1 MNNNDNNNGNNM
13 NNFNSQMGNNQ
24 PTNVNSNVGMNQNV
38 GVNSNDLNQNVNTIQ
53 NPGVQ
58 PNVMSQN
65 MGMNSNGGMQPNM
78 MNQNPN
84 MMNQNPNM
92 MNQNPNMMNQNMNM
106 GMNSNSNNMNNNS
119 GVQPNMNSNG
129 NSPKKNNSSK
139 YVIIAVVVIIAIFLV
154 GFFLKVTYNLVEKV
168 IETAGEE
175 NGEVVE
181 KDKIGKSSS
190 YTIGKYKISVPSK
203 FKYSSESTSSSL
215 VFDGNYRIA
224 ISEPLP
230 YKLDDLG
237 GYNELKSEF
246 SSIGTILLENTVIK
260 DGLTIYTFKI
270 ALNANIVLYYSA
282 VEYNDLTIIMV
293 SNATDSQLDDFCNTV
308 ASVAKN
314 TKLNNSGDFSKNDSD
329 TSKPSKIIDGSS
341 AAAFN

>member
-1 MNNNDNNNGNNM
+1 MNNNNNNNNENNM

-65 MGMNSNGGMQPNM
+65 MGMNSN
-78 MNQNPN
+78 
-84 MMNQNPNM
+84 
-92 MNQNPNMMNQNMNM
+92 
-106 GMNSNSNNMNNNS
+106 SNNMNNNS
-119 GVQPNMNSNG
+119 GMQPNMNSNG

-168 IETAGEE
+168 IETAGDG
-175 NGEVVE
+175 NDEVVE
-181 KDKIGKSSS
+181 KEKISKSSS
-190 YTIGKYKISVPSK
+190 YTIGKYKVSVPSK

-270 ALNANIVLYYSA
+270 ALNANVVLYYSA

-308 ASVAKN
+308 AIVAKN
-314 TKLNNSGDFSKNDSD
+314 TKLNTSDDFSKNDSD

-341 AAAFN
+341 TDAFN

>member
-1 MNNNDNNNGNNM
+1 MNNNNNNENNM

-38 GVNSNDLNQNVNTIQ
+38 GFNSNDLNQNVNTIQ

-84 MMNQNPNM
+84 MMNQN
-92 MNQNPNMMNQNMNM
+92 MNM

-119 GVQPNMNSNG
+119 GMQPNMNSNG

-139 YVIIAVVVIIAIFLV
+139 FVIIAVVVIIAIFLV

-181 KDKIGKSSS
+181 KEKISKSSS
-190 YTIGKYKISVPSK
+190 YTIGKYKVSVPSK

-270 ALNANIVLYYSA
+270 ALNANLVLYYSA

-314 TKLNNSGDFSKNDSD
+314 TKLNTSGDFSKNDSD

>member
-1 MNNNDNNNGNNM
+1 MNNNNNNENNM

-24 PTNVNSNVGMNQNV
+24 PTNVNSNVGM
-38 GVNSNDLNQNVNTIQ
+38 NQNVNTIQ

-84 MMNQNPNM
+84 MMNQN
-92 MNQNPNMMNQNMNM
+92 MNM

-119 GVQPNMNSNG
+119 GMQPNMNSNG

-139 YVIIAVVVIIAIFLV
+139 FVIIAVVVIIAIFLV

-175 NGEVVE
+175 NNEVVE

-270 ALNANIVLYYSA
+270 ALNANLVLYYSA

-314 TKLNNSGDFSKNDSD
+314 TKLNTSGDFSKNDSD

-341 AAAFN
+341 TDAFN

>member
-1 MNNNDNNNGNNM
+1 MNNNNNNNNENNM

-65 MGMNSNGGMQPNM
+65 MGMNSN
-78 MNQNPN
+78 
-84 MMNQNPNM
+84 
-92 MNQNPNMMNQNMNM
+92 
-106 GMNSNSNNMNNNS
+106 SNNMNNNS
-119 GVQPNMNSNG
+119 GMQPNMNSNG

-168 IETAGEE
+168 IETAGDG
-175 NGEVVE
+175 NDEVVE
-181 KDKIGKSSS
+181 KEKISKSSS
-190 YTIGKYKISVPSK
+190 YTIGKYKVSVPSK

-270 ALNANIVLYYSA
+270 ALNANVVLYYSA

-314 TKLNNSGDFSKNDSD
+314 TKLNTSGDFSKNDSD

-341 AAAFN
+341 TDAFN

>member
-1 MNNNDNNNGNNM
+1 MNNNYNNNENNM

-24 PTNVNSNVGMNQNV
+24 PTMVNSNVGMNQNV

-65 MGMNSNGGMQPNM
+65 MGMNSNVGMQ
-78 MNQNPN
+78 
-84 MMNQNPNM
+84 PNM

-119 GVQPNMNSNG
+119 GMQPNMNSNV

-168 IETAGEE
+168 VETAGDG
-175 NGEVVE
+175 NDEVVE

-190 YTIGKYKISVPSK
+190 YTIGKYKVSVPSK
-203 FKYSSESTSSSL
+203 FKYSSASTSSRL
-215 VFDGNYRIA
+215 VFDANYRIA

-237 GYNELKSEF
+237 GYNELKSEV
-246 SSIGTILLENTVIK
+246 SSIGTMLLENTVIK

-270 ALNANIVLYYSA
+270 ALNDNIVLYYSA
-282 VEYNDLTIIMV
+282 VEYNDLTIMMV

-314 TKLNNSGDFSKNDSD
+314 TKLSNSGDFSKNDSD
-329 TSKPSKIIDGSS
+329 TSKPSKIIDGLS
-341 AAAFN
+341 ADAFN

>member
-1 MNNNDNNNGNNM
+1 M

-24 PTNVNSNVGMNQNV
+24 PTNVNPNVGMNQNV

-65 MGMNSNGGMQPNM
+65 MGMNSN
-78 MNQNPN
+78 
-84 MMNQNPNM
+84 
-92 MNQNPNMMNQNMNM
+92 
-106 GMNSNSNNMNNNS
+106 SNNMNNNS
-119 GVQPNMNSNG
+119 GMQPNMNSNG

-168 IETAGEE
+168 IETAGDG
-175 NGEVVE
+175 NDEVVE
-181 KDKIGKSSS
+181 KEKISKSSS
-190 YTIGKYKISVPSK
+190 YTIGKYKVSVPSK

-270 ALNANIVLYYSA
+270 ALNANVVLYYSA

-308 ASVAKN
+308 AIVAKN
-314 TKLNNSGDFSKNDSD
+314 TKLNTSGDFSKNDSD

-341 AAAFN
+341 TDAFN

>member
-1 MNNNDNNNGNNM
+1 MNNNNNNNNENNM

-24 PTNVNSNVGMNQNV
+24 LTNVNPNVGMNQNV

-65 MGMNSNGGMQPNM
+65 MGMNSN
-78 MNQNPN
+78 
-84 MMNQNPNM
+84 
-92 MNQNPNMMNQNMNM
+92 
-106 GMNSNSNNMNNNS
+106 SNNMNNNS
-119 GVQPNMNSNG
+119 GMQPNMNSNG

-168 IETAGEE
+168 IETAGDG
-175 NGEVVE
+175 NDEVVE
-181 KDKIGKSSS
+181 KEKISKSSS
-190 YTIGKYKISVPSK
+190 YTIGKYKVSVPSK

-270 ALNANIVLYYSA
+270 ALNANVVLYYSA

-314 TKLNNSGDFSKNDSD
+314 TKLNTSGDFSKNDSD

-341 AAAFN
+341 TDAFN

>member
-1 MNNNDNNNGNNM
+1 MNNNNNNNNENNM
-13 NNFNSQMGNNQ
+13 NNFNSQMGNNK
-24 PTNVNSNVGMNQNV
+24 PTNVNPNVGMNQNV

-65 MGMNSNGGMQPNM
+65 MGMNSN
-78 MNQNPN
+78 
-84 MMNQNPNM
+84 
-92 MNQNPNMMNQNMNM
+92 
-106 GMNSNSNNMNNNS
+106 SNNMNNNS
-119 GVQPNMNSNG
+119 GMQPNMNSNG

-168 IETAGEE
+168 IETAGEG
-175 NGEVVE
+175 NDEVVE
-181 KDKIGKSSS
+181 KEKISKSSS
-190 YTIGKYKISVPSK
+190 YTIGKYKVSVPSK

-270 ALNANIVLYYSA
+270 ALNANVVLYYSA

-314 TKLNNSGDFSKNDSD
+314 TKLNTSGDFSKNDSD

-341 AAAFN
+341 TDAFN

>member
-1 MNNNDNNNGNNM
+1 MNNNNNNNNNNENNM
-13 NNFNSQMGNNQ
+13 NNFNSQMGNNK

-53 NPGVQ
+53 NPVVQ
-58 PNVMSQN
+58 PNVMSQ
-65 MGMNSNGGMQPNM
+65 
-78 MNQNPN
+78 
-84 MMNQNPNM
+84 
-92 MNQNPNMMNQNMNM
+92 NM

-119 GVQPNMNSNG
+119 GMQPNMNSNG

-139 YVIIAVVVIIAIFLV
+139 YVIIAVFVIIAIFLV

-168 IETAGEE
+168 IETAGEG
-175 NGEVVE
+175 NDEVVE
-181 KDKIGKSSS
+181 KEKISKSSS
-190 YTIGKYKISVPSK
+190 YTIGKYKVSVPSK

-270 ALNANIVLYYSA
+270 ALNANVVLYYSA

-314 TKLNNSGDFSKNDSD
+314 TKLNTSGDFSKNDSD

-341 AAAFN
+341 TDAFN

>member
-1 MNNNDNNNGNNM
+1 MNNSNNNENNM

-24 PTNVNSNVGMNQNV
+24 PTMVNSNVGMNQNV

-65 MGMNSNGGMQPNM
+65 MGMNSNVGMQ
-78 MNQNPN
+78 
-84 MMNQNPNM
+84 PNM

-119 GVQPNMNSNG
+119 GMQPNMNSNV

-168 IETAGEE
+168 VETAGDG
-175 NGEVVE
+175 NDEVVE

-190 YTIGKYKISVPSK
+190 YTIGKYKVSVPSK
-203 FKYSSESTSSSL
+203 FKYSSASTSSRL
-215 VFDGNYRIA
+215 VFDANYRIT

-237 GYNELKSEF
+237 GYNELKSEV
-246 SSIGTILLENTVIK
+246 SSIGTMLLENTVIK

-270 ALNANIVLYYSA
+270 ALNDNIVLYYSA
-282 VEYNDLTIIMV
+282 VEYNDLTIMMV

-314 TKLNNSGDFSKNDSD
+314 TKLSNSGDFSKNDSD
-329 TSKPSKIIDGSS
+329 TSKPSKIMDGSS
-341 AAAFN
+341 ADAFN

>member
-1 MNNNDNNNGNNM
+1 MNNNNNNNNNENNM

-24 PTNVNSNVGMNQNV
+24 LTNVNPNVGMNQNV

-65 MGMNSNGGMQPNM
+65 MGMNSN
-78 MNQNPN
+78 
-84 MMNQNPNM
+84 
-92 MNQNPNMMNQNMNM
+92 
-106 GMNSNSNNMNNNS
+106 SNNMNNNS
-119 GVQPNMNSNG
+119 GMQPNMNSNG

-168 IETAGEE
+168 IETAGEG
-175 NGEVVE
+175 NDEVVE
-181 KDKIGKSSS
+181 KEKISKSSS
-190 YTIGKYKISVPSK
+190 YTIGKYKVSVPSK

-270 ALNANIVLYYSA
+270 ALNANVVLYYSA

-314 TKLNNSGDFSKNDSD
+314 TKLNTSGDFSKNDSD

-341 AAAFN
+341 TDAFN

>member
-1 MNNNDNNNGNNM
+1 MNNNDNNNENNM

-24 PTNVNSNVGMNQNV
+24 PTMVNSNVGMNQNV

-84 MMNQNPNM
+84 MMNQS
-92 MNQNPNMMNQNMNM
+92 PNMMNQNMNM

-119 GVQPNMNSNG
+119 GMQPNMNSNG

-139 YVIIAVVVIIAIFLV
+139 FVIIAVVVIIAIFLV

-175 NGEVVE
+175 NNEVVE
-181 KDKIGKSSS
+181 KEKISKSSS
-190 YTIGKYKISVPSK
+190 YTIGKYKVSVPSK
-203 FKYSSESTSSSL
+203 FKYSSESTSSRL
-215 VFDGNYRIA
+215 VFDGNYRIV

-246 SSIGTILLENTVIK
+246 SSIGTMLLENTVTK
-260 DGLTIYTFKI
+260 DGLTIYNFKI

-314 TKLNNSGDFSKNDSD
+314 TKLSNSGDFSKNDSD
-329 TSKPSKIIDGSS
+329 TSKPSKIINGSS
-341 AAAFN
+341 TDAFN

>member
-1 MNNNDNNNGNNM
+1 MNNNNNNNNENNM

-24 PTNVNSNVGMNQNV
+24 PTNVNPNVGMNQNV

-65 MGMNSNGGMQPNM
+65 MGMNSN
-78 MNQNPN
+78 
-84 MMNQNPNM
+84 
-92 MNQNPNMMNQNMNM
+92 
-106 GMNSNSNNMNNNS
+106 SNNMNNNS
-119 GVQPNMNSNG
+119 GMQPNMNSNG

-168 IETAGEE
+168 IETAGDG
-175 NGEVVE
+175 NDEVVE
-181 KDKIGKSSS
+181 KEKISKSSS
-190 YTIGKYKISVPSK
+190 YTIGKYKVSVPSK

-270 ALNANIVLYYSA
+270 ALNANVVLYYSA

-314 TKLNNSGDFSKNDSD
+314 TKLNTSGDFSKNDSD

-341 AAAFN
+341 TDAFN

>member
-1 MNNNDNNNGNNM
+1 MNNNNNNNNENNM
-13 NNFNSQMGNNQ
+13 NNFNSQMGNNK
-24 PTNVNSNVGMNQNV
+24 PTNVNPNVGMNQNV

-65 MGMNSNGGMQPNM
+65 MGMNSN
-78 MNQNPN
+78 
-84 MMNQNPNM
+84 
-92 MNQNPNMMNQNMNM
+92 
-106 GMNSNSNNMNNNS
+106 SNNMNNNS
-119 GVQPNMNSNG
+119 GMQPNMNSNG
-129 NSPKKNNSSK
+129 NSTKKNNSSK

-168 IETAGEE
+168 IETAGEG
-175 NGEVVE
+175 NDEVVE
-181 KDKIGKSSS
+181 KEKISKSSS
-190 YTIGKYKISVPSK
+190 YTIGKYKVSVPSK

-270 ALNANIVLYYSA
+270 ALNANVVLYYSA

-314 TKLNNSGDFSKNDSD
+314 TKLNTSGDFSKNDSD

-341 AAAFN
+341 TDAFN

>member
-84 MMNQNPNM
+84 MMNQNSNM
-92 MNQNPNMMNQNMNM
+92 MQNPNMMNQNMNM

-181 KDKIGKSSS
+181 KGKISKSSS
-190 YTIGKYKISVPSK
+190 YTIGKYKVSVPSK

-314 TKLNNSGDFSKNDSD
+314 TKLNTSGDFSKNDSD

>member
-1 MNNNDNNNGNNM
+1 MNNNNNNNNENNM
-13 NNFNSQMGNNQ
+13 NNFNSQMGNNK
-24 PTNVNSNVGMNQNV
+24 PTNVNPNVGMNQNV

-65 MGMNSNGGMQPNM
+65 MGMNSN
-78 MNQNPN
+78 
-84 MMNQNPNM
+84 
-92 MNQNPNMMNQNMNM
+92 
-106 GMNSNSNNMNNNS
+106 SNNMNNNS
-119 GVQPNMNSNG
+119 GMQPNMNSNG

-168 IETAGEE
+168 IETAGDG
-175 NGEVVE
+175 NDEVVE
-181 KDKIGKSSS
+181 KEKISKSSS
-190 YTIGKYKISVPSK
+190 YTIGKYKVSVPSK

-270 ALNANIVLYYSA
+270 ALNANVVLYYSA

-314 TKLNNSGDFSKNDSD
+314 TKLNTSGDFSKNDSD

-341 AAAFN
+341 TDAFN

>member
-92 MNQNPNMMNQNMNM
+92 MNQNMNM

-119 GVQPNMNSNG
+119 GMQPNMNSNG

-181 KDKIGKSSS
+181 EDKIGKSSS

-314 TKLNNSGDFSKNDSD
+314 TKLNTSGDFNKNDSD

>member
-1 MNNNDNNNGNNM
+1 MNNNDNNNENNM

-24 PTNVNSNVGMNQNV
+24 PTMVNSNVGMNQNV

-84 MMNQNPNM
+84 MMNQN
-92 MNQNPNMMNQNMNM
+92 MNM

-119 GVQPNMNSNG
+119 GMQPNMNSNG

-139 YVIIAVVVIIAIFLV
+139 FVIIAVVVIIAIFLV

-175 NGEVVE
+175 NNEVVE
-181 KDKIGKSSS
+181 KEKISKSSS
-190 YTIGKYKISVPSK
+190 YTIGKYKVSVPSK
-203 FKYSSESTSSSL
+203 FKYSSESTSSRL
-215 VFDGNYRIA
+215 VFDGNYRIV

-246 SSIGTILLENTVIK
+246 SSIGTMLLENTVTK
-260 DGLTIYTFKI
+260 DGLTIYNFKI
-270 ALNANIVLYYSA
+270 AINDNIVLYYSA

-314 TKLNNSGDFSKNDSD
+314 TKLSNSGDFSKNDSD

-341 AAAFN
+341 KDAFN

>member
-1 MNNNDNNNGNNM
+1 MNNNNNNNNENNM

-65 MGMNSNGGMQPNM
+65 MGMNSN
-78 MNQNPN
+78 
-84 MMNQNPNM
+84 
-92 MNQNPNMMNQNMNM
+92 
-106 GMNSNSNNMNNNS
+106 SNNMNNNS
-119 GVQPNMNSNG
+119 GMQPNMNSNG

-175 NGEVVE
+175 NDEVVE
-181 KDKIGKSSS
+181 KEKISKSSS
-190 YTIGKYKISVPSK
+190 YTIGKYKVSVPSK

-270 ALNANIVLYYSA
+270 ALNANVVLYYSA

-314 TKLNNSGDFSKNDSD
+314 TKLNTSGDFSKNDSD

-341 AAAFN
+341 TDAFN

>member
-1 MNNNDNNNGNNM
+1 MNNNNNNNNENNM

-24 PTNVNSNVGMNQNV
+24 PTNVNPNVGMNQNV

-65 MGMNSNGGMQPNM
+65 MGMNSN
-78 MNQNPN
+78 
-84 MMNQNPNM
+84 
-92 MNQNPNMMNQNMNM
+92 
-106 GMNSNSNNMNNNS
+106 SNNMNNNS
-119 GVQPNMNSNG
+119 VMQPNMNSNG

-168 IETAGEE
+168 IETAGDG
-175 NGEVVE
+175 NDEVVE
-181 KDKIGKSSS
+181 KEKISKSSS
-190 YTIGKYKISVPSK
+190 YTIGKYKVSVPSK

-270 ALNANIVLYYSA
+270 ALNANVVLYYSA

-314 TKLNNSGDFSKNDSD
+314 TKLNTSGDFSKNDSD

-341 AAAFN
+341 TDAFN

>member
-1 MNNNDNNNGNNM
+1 MNNNDNNNENNM

-24 PTNVNSNVGMNQNV
+24 PTMVNSNVDMNQNV

-84 MMNQNPNM
+84 MMNQN
-92 MNQNPNMMNQNMNM
+92 MNM
-106 GMNSNSNNMNNNS
+106 GMNSNGNNMNNNS
-119 GVQPNMNSNG
+119 GMQPNMNSNG

-175 NGEVVE
+175 NNEVVE

-190 YTIGKYKISVPSK
+190 YTIGKYKVSVPSK

-246 SSIGTILLENTVIK
+246 SSIGTILLENTVTK
-260 DGLTIYTFKI
+260 DGLTIYNFKI

-314 TKLNNSGDFSKNDSD
+314 TKLSNSGDFSKNDSD

-341 AAAFN
+341 ADAFN

>member
-1 MNNNDNNNGNNM
+1 MN
-13 NNFNSQMGNNQ
+13 
-24 PTNVNSNVGMNQNV
+24 
-38 GVNSNDLNQNVNTIQ
+38 L
-53 NPGVQ
+53 
-58 PNVMSQN
+58 
-65 MGMNSNGGMQPNM
+65 
-78 MNQNPN
+78 
-84 MMNQNPNM
+84 
-92 MNQNPNMMNQNMNM
+92 
-106 GMNSNSNNMNNNS
+106 
-119 GVQPNMNSNG
+119 NG

-168 IETAGEE
+168 IETAGDG
-175 NGEVVE
+175 NDEVVE
-181 KDKIGKSSS
+181 KEKISKSSS
-190 YTIGKYKISVPSK
+190 YTIGKYKVSVPSK

-270 ALNANIVLYYSA
+270 ALNANVVLYYSA
-282 VEYNDLTIIMV
+282 VEYNALTIIMV

-314 TKLNNSGDFSKNDSD
+314 TKLNTSGDFSKNDSD

-341 AAAFN
+341 TDAFN

>member
-1 MNNNDNNNGNNM
+1 
-13 NNFNSQMGNNQ
+13 
-24 PTNVNSNVGMNQNV
+24 
-38 GVNSNDLNQNVNTIQ
+38 
-53 NPGVQ
+53 
-58 PNVMSQN
+58 
-65 MGMNSNGGMQPNM
+65 
-78 MNQNPN
+78 
-84 MMNQNPNM
+84 
-92 MNQNPNMMNQNMNM
+92 M

-119 GVQPNMNSNG
+119 GMQPNMNSNG

>member
-1 MNNNDNNNGNNM
+1 MNNNNNNNNNENNM

-65 MGMNSNGGMQPNM
+65 MGMNSN
-78 MNQNPN
+78 
-84 MMNQNPNM
+84 
-92 MNQNPNMMNQNMNM
+92 
-106 GMNSNSNNMNNNS
+106 SNNMNNNS
-119 GVQPNMNSNG
+119 GMQPNMNSNG

-168 IETAGEE
+168 IETAGDG
-175 NGEVVE
+175 NDEVVE
-181 KDKIGKSSS
+181 KEKISKSSS
-190 YTIGKYKISVPSK
+190 YTIGKYKVSVPSK

-270 ALNANIVLYYSA
+270 ALNANVVLYYSA

-314 TKLNNSGDFSKNDSD
+314 TKLNTSGDFSKNDSD

-341 AAAFN
+341 TDAFN

>member
-1 MNNNDNNNGNNM
+1 MNNNNNNNENNM

-24 PTNVNSNVGMNQNV
+24 PTNVNPNVGMNQNV

-65 MGMNSNGGMQPNM
+65 MGMNSN
-78 MNQNPN
+78 
-84 MMNQNPNM
+84 
-92 MNQNPNMMNQNMNM
+92 
-106 GMNSNSNNMNNNS
+106 SNNMNNNS
-119 GVQPNMNSNG
+119 GMQPNMNSNG

-168 IETAGEE
+168 IETAGDG
-175 NGEVVE
+175 NDEVVE
-181 KDKIGKSSS
+181 KEKISKSSS
-190 YTIGKYKISVPSK
+190 YTIGKYKVSVPSK

-270 ALNANIVLYYSA
+270 ALNANVVLYYSA

-308 ASVAKN
+308 AIVAKN
-314 TKLNNSGDFSKNDSD
+314 TKLNTSGDFSKNDSD
-329 TSKPSKIIDGSS
+329 TSKPSKIIDG
-341 AAAFN
+341 

>member
-1 MNNNDNNNGNNM
+1 MNNNNNNNENNM

-24 PTNVNSNVGMNQNV
+24 PTNVNSNVGM
-38 GVNSNDLNQNVNTIQ
+38 NQNVNTIQ

-78 MNQNPN
+78 MNQNSN
-84 MMNQNPNM
+84 MMNQNLNMMQNPNM

-119 GVQPNMNSNG
+119 GIQPNMNSNG

-139 YVIIAVVVIIAIFLV
+139 FVIIAVVVIIAVFLV

-181 KDKIGKSSS
+181 KEKISKSSS

-314 TKLNNSGDFSKNDSD
+314 TKLNTSGDFSKNDSD

-341 AAAFN
+341 TDAFN

>member
-1 MNNNDNNNGNNM
+1 MNNNNNNNENNM
-13 NNFNSQMGNNQ
+13 NNFNSQMGNNK
-24 PTNVNSNVGMNQNV
+24 PTNVNPNVGMNQNV

-65 MGMNSNGGMQPNM
+65 MGMNSN
-78 MNQNPN
+78 
-84 MMNQNPNM
+84 
-92 MNQNPNMMNQNMNM
+92 
-106 GMNSNSNNMNNNS
+106 SNNMNNNS
-119 GVQPNMNSNG
+119 GMQPNMNSNG

-168 IETAGEE
+168 IETAGEG
-175 NGEVVE
+175 NDEVVE
-181 KDKIGKSSS
+181 KEKISKSSS
-190 YTIGKYKISVPSK
+190 YTIGKYKVSVPSK

-270 ALNANIVLYYSA
+270 ALNANVVLYYSA

-314 TKLNNSGDFSKNDSD
+314 TKLNTSGDFSKNDSD

-341 AAAFN
+341 TDAFN

>member
-1 MNNNDNNNGNNM
+1 
-13 NNFNSQMGNNQ
+13 
-24 PTNVNSNVGMNQNV
+24 
-38 GVNSNDLNQNVNTIQ
+38 
-53 NPGVQ
+53 
-58 PNVMSQN
+58 
-65 MGMNSNGGMQPNM
+65 
-78 MNQNPN
+78 
-84 MMNQNPNM
+84 
-92 MNQNPNMMNQNMNM
+92 
-106 GMNSNSNNMNNNS
+106 
-119 GVQPNMNSNG
+119 MNSNG

-175 NGEVVE
+175 NDEVVE
-181 KDKIGKSSS
+181 KEKISKSSS
-190 YTIGKYKISVPSK
+190 YTIGKYKVSVPSK

-270 ALNANIVLYYSA
+270 ALNANVVLYYSA

-314 TKLNNSGDFSKNDSD
+314 TKLNTSGDFSKNDSD

-341 AAAFN
+341 TDAFN

>member
-1 MNNNDNNNGNNM
+1 MNNNNNNNENNM

-24 PTNVNSNVGMNQNV
+24 PTMVNSNVGM
-38 GVNSNDLNQNVNTIQ
+38 NQNVNTIQ

-58 PNVMSQN
+58 PNVMGQN

-84 MMNQNPNM
+84 MMNQN
-92 MNQNPNMMNQNMNM
+92 MNM
-106 GMNSNSNNMNNNS
+106 GMNSNGNNMNNNS
-119 GVQPNMNSNG
+119 GMQPNMNSNG

-139 YVIIAVVVIIAIFLV
+139 FVIIAVVVIIAIFLV
-154 GFFLKVTYNLVEKV
+154 GIFLKVTYNLVEKV
-168 IETAGEE
+168 IETAGDG
-175 NGEVVE
+175 NDEVIE
-181 KDKIGKSSS
+181 KEKIGKSSS
-190 YTIGKYKISVPSK
+190 YTIGKYKVSVPSK
-203 FKYSSESTSSSL
+203 FKYSSESTSSRL

-224 ISEPLP
+224 IGEPLP

-237 GYNELKSEF
+237 GYTELKSEF

-270 ALNANIVLYYSA
+270 ALRNVVLYYSA
-282 VEYNDLTIIMV
+282 VEYNDLTMIMV

-314 TKLNNSGDFSKNDSD
+314 TKLSNSGDFSKNDSD

-341 AAAFN
+341 ADAFN

>member
-1 MNNNDNNNGNNM
+1 MNNNNNNNNENNM

-24 PTNVNSNVGMNQNV
+24 PTNVNPNVGMNQNV

-65 MGMNSNGGMQPNM
+65 MGMNSN
-78 MNQNPN
+78 
-84 MMNQNPNM
+84 
-92 MNQNPNMMNQNMNM
+92 
-106 GMNSNSNNMNNNS
+106 SNNMNNNS
-119 GVQPNMNSNG
+119 VMQPNMNSNG

-168 IETAGEE
+168 IETAGDG
-175 NGEVVE
+175 NDEVVE
-181 KDKIGKSSS
+181 KEKISKSSS
-190 YTIGKYKISVPSK
+190 YTIGKYKVSVPSK

-270 ALNANIVLYYSA
+270 ALNANVVLYYSA

-308 ASVAKN
+308 AIVAKN
-314 TKLNNSGDFSKNDSD
+314 TKLNTSGDFSKNDSD

-341 AAAFN
+341 TDAFN

>member
-1 MNNNDNNNGNNM
+1 MNNNNNNNNNENNM

-24 PTNVNSNVGMNQNV
+24 PTNVNPNVGMNQNV

-65 MGMNSNGGMQPNM
+65 MG
-78 MNQNPN
+78 
-84 MMNQNPNM
+84 
-92 MNQNPNMMNQNMNM
+92 
-106 GMNSNSNNMNNNS
+106 
-119 GVQPNMNSNG
+119 MNSNG

-175 NGEVVE
+175 NDEVVE
-181 KDKIGKSSS
+181 KEKISKSSS
-190 YTIGKYKISVPSK
+190 YTIGKYKVSVPSK

-270 ALNANIVLYYSA
+270 ALNANVVLYYSA

-308 ASVAKN
+308 ASVTKN
-314 TKLNNSGDFSKNDSD
+314 TKLNTSGDFSKNDSD

-341 AAAFN
+341 TDAFN

>member
-1 MNNNDNNNGNNM
+1 MNNNNNNNNENNM

-24 PTNVNSNVGMNQNV
+24 LTNVNPNVGMNQNV

-65 MGMNSNGGMQPNM
+65 MGMNSN
-78 MNQNPN
+78 
-84 MMNQNPNM
+84 
-92 MNQNPNMMNQNMNM
+92 
-106 GMNSNSNNMNNNS
+106 SNNMNNNS
-119 GVQPNMNSNG
+119 GMQPNMNSNG

-168 IETAGEE
+168 IETAGEG
-175 NGEVVE
+175 NDEVVE
-181 KDKIGKSSS
+181 KEKISKSSS
-190 YTIGKYKISVPSK
+190 YTIGKYKVSVPSK

-224 ISEPLP
+224 ISEPLQ

-246 SSIGTILLENTVIK
+246 SSIGAILLENTVIK

-270 ALNANIVLYYSA
+270 ALNANVVLYYSA

-314 TKLNNSGDFSKNDSD
+314 TKLNTSGDFSKNDSD

-341 AAAFN
+341 TDAFN

>member
-1 MNNNDNNNGNNM
+1 MNNNNNNNNNENNM

-65 MGMNSNGGMQPNM
+65 MGMNSN
-78 MNQNPN
+78 
-84 MMNQNPNM
+84 
-92 MNQNPNMMNQNMNM
+92 
-106 GMNSNSNNMNNNS
+106 SNNMNNNS
-119 GVQPNMNSNG
+119 GMQPNMNSNG

-168 IETAGEE
+168 IETAGDG
-175 NGEVVE
+175 NDEVVE
-181 KDKIGKSSS
+181 KEKISKSSS
-190 YTIGKYKISVPSK
+190 YTIGKYKVSVPSK

-215 VFDGNYRIA
+215 VFDGNYRIT

-270 ALNANIVLYYSA
+270 ALNANVVLYYSA

-314 TKLNNSGDFSKNDSD
+314 TKLNTSGDFSKNDSD

-341 AAAFN
+341 TDAFN

>member
-1 MNNNDNNNGNNM
+1 MNNNGNNNGNNM

-38 GVNSNDLNQNVNTIQ
+38 GFNSNDLNQNVNTIQ

-84 MMNQNPNM
+84 MMNQN
-92 MNQNPNMMNQNMNM
+92 MNM

-119 GVQPNMNSNG
+119 GMQPNMNSNG

-139 YVIIAVVVIIAIFLV
+139 YVIIVVVVIIAIFLV

-181 KDKIGKSSS
+181 KGKISKSSS
-190 YTIGKYKISVPSK
+190 YTIGKYKVSVPSK

-314 TKLNNSGDFSKNDSD
+314 TKLNTSGDFSKNDSD

>member
-1 MNNNDNNNGNNM
+1 MNNNDNNNGNNI

-38 GVNSNDLNQNVNTIQ
+38 GFNSNDLNQNVNKIQ

-65 MGMNSNGGMQPNM
+65 MGMNSNDGMQ
-78 MNQNPN
+78 
-84 MMNQNPNM
+84 PNM

-181 KDKIGKSSS
+181 KGKISKSSS
-190 YTIGKYKISVPSK
+190 YTIGKYKVSVPSK

-314 TKLNNSGDFSKNDSD
+314 TKLNTSGDFSKNDSD